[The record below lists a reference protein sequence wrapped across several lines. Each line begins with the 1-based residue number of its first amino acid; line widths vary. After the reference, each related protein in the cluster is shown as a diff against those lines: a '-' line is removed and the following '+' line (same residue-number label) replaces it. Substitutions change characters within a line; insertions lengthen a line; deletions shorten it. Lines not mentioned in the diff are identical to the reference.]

1 MKLTPLWTEQ
11 FQPDDVVLN
20 NDLPMEAEV
29 AVVGSGYTGLNA
41 AIEMGKAG
49 IDVVVLEQETIGW
62 GASSR
67 NGTMLTPG
75 LKAKQKDIKRWYG
88 AEKQKE
94 LWQWSVDAVNHVT
107 NIIQEEQID
116 CDYSINGMAYLATKP
131 SHAEMVRSYGEFLD
145 KEFGYKSTQWIP
157 ADQIEQEIGS
167 KVFYGALIDN
177 LGSRLQPAKYVG
189 GLAKA
194 AQNYGVKLV
203 NYSRVEKITRLPGK
217 FTLNTG
223 KGILQAKKILLATG
237 GYTTNLVPK
246 VKQGIFPVGSYI
258 IVTEPLPESL
268 QKELSPKNRVFYDSK
283 IFLNYF
289 CLTPDGRMMLGGRA
303 NLSPNLD
310 LQKSS
315 KLLHDRL
322 VEIFPQLSEIPI
334 THSWTG
340 KLGISFDQ
348 MPHIGNLDGIY
359 YAYGYS
365 GHGISI
371 GSYLGKEVGEL
382 ISGKKKSSVFMEIHH
397 PKYIFASL
405 SPMYLPFVST
415 YFKIKDQLS

>member
-1 MKLTPLWTEQ
+1 VKLTPLWTDQ
-11 FQPDDVVLN
+11 FQPQSNLALN
-20 NDLPMEAEV
+20 ELPDSTEV

-41 AIEMGKAG
+41 AIELGKAG
-49 IDVVVLEQETIGW
+49 IEVVVLEQETIGW

-88 AEKQKE
+88 EEKQKE
-94 LWQWSVDAVNHVT
+94 LWQWSVEAVHHVS

-131 SHAEMVRSYGEFLD
+131 SHADIVRSYGEFLD

-157 ADQIEQEIGS
+157 ADQINQEIGS

-177 LGSRLQPAKYVG
+177 LGSRLHPAKYVG
-189 GLAKA
+189 GLAKT
-194 AQNYGVKLV
+194 AQKYGVKLV
-203 NYSRVEKITRLPGK
+203 NYSRVEKINRFPGK
-217 FTLNTG
+217 FTLETS
-223 KGILQAKKILLATG
+223 KGILHAKKILLATG
-237 GYTTNLVPK
+237 GYTTNLIPK

-258 IVTEPLPESL
+258 IVTEPLPDSL
-268 QKELSPKNRVFYDSK
+268 QKELSPNNRVFYDSK

-315 KLLHDRL
+315 RLLHSRL
-322 VEIFPQLSEIPI
+322 LEIFPQLTGIPI

-371 GSYLGKEVGEL
+371 GSYLGKEVGQL
-382 ISGKKKSSVFMEIHH
+382 ISGKRKSSLFMEIHH

-415 YFKIKDQLS
+415 YFKIRDQLS

>member
-1 MKLTPLWTEQ
+1 VKLTPLWTDQ
-11 FQPDDVVLN
+11 FQPQSNLALN
-20 NDLPMEAEV
+20 ELPDSTEV

-41 AIEMGKAG
+41 AIELGKAG
-49 IDVVVLEQETIGW
+49 IEAVVLEQETIGW

-88 AEKQKE
+88 VENQQK
-94 LWQWSVDAVNHVT
+94 LWQWSVDAVHHVS
-107 NIIQEEQID
+107 NIIKEEQID

-131 SHAEMVRSYGEFLD
+131 SHADIVRSYGEFLD

-157 ADQIEQEIGS
+157 ADQINQEIGS

-177 LGSRLQPAKYVG
+177 LGSRLHPAKYVG
-189 GLAKA
+189 GLAKT
-194 AQNYGVKLV
+194 AQKYGVKLV
-203 NYSRVEKITRLPGK
+203 NYSRVEKINRLPGK
-217 FTLNTG
+217 FTLETS
-223 KGILQAKKILLATG
+223 KGILHAKKILLATG
-237 GYTTNLVPK
+237 GYTTNLIPK

-268 QKELSPKNRVFYDSK
+268 QKELSPNNRVFYDSK

-315 KLLHDRL
+315 RLLHSRL
-322 VEIFPQLSEIPI
+322 LEIFPQLTGIPI

-371 GSYLGKEVGEL
+371 GSYLGKEVGQL
-382 ISGKKKSSVFMEIHH
+382 ISGKRKSSLFMEIHH

-415 YFKIKDQLS
+415 YFKIRDQLS